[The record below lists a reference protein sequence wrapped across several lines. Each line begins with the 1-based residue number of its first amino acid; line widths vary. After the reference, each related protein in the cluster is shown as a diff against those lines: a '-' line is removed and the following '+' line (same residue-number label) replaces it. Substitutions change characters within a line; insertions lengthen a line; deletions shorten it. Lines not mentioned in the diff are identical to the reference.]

1 MASRYDPYQNA
12 YAIRLPDGNVLLERN
27 LPTFNNT
34 NHISHTVKFGETIQ
48 SIAFQYFGDSGY
60 WVIIADYN
68 AIYNPFIELEE
79 GLELLIPTNN
89 GL

>member
-1 MASRYDPYQNA
+1 MANRYDPYGNS

-27 LPTFNNT
+27 TPNFNNT
-34 NHISHTVKFGETIQ
+34 KHIAHTVKSGETIQ

-79 GLELLIPTNN
+79 GLELLIPTT
-89 GL
+89 